1 MSPDPIADLLVLAAK
16 LEAAGAEPGSPE
28 HRFVVGMR
36 AYVAGVSATLEEA
49 LDLVGARGIS
59 DARSRYHMARR
70 AEDLAAAL
78 RLMPGASDWQRA
90 KALAAEV
97 SRFEGQVWPRWRGME
112 APPANASDVRVLL
125 FRARKSGPLPA
136 TAPGLRKA
144 AARAQTG

>member
-1 MSPDPIADLLVLAAK
+1 MSPDPIADLLLLAAK
-16 LEAAGAEPGSPE
+16 LDAAGAEPGSPE

-49 LDLVGARGIS
+49 LDLVGARGIG

-70 AEDLAAAL
+70 AENIAAAL
-78 RLMPGASDWQRA
+78 RLMSGASDWQRS

-97 SRFEGQVWPRWRGME
+97 RTFEGQVWPRWRALE
-112 APPANASDVRVLL
+112 APPANASEVRVLL